1 MRTNLKRLFLVGA
14 LMTPLIGLAAE
25 GDPAA
30 TKVTDTIITAKVKA
44 EFAKDKL
51 VSATN
56 VKVETND
63 NGVVQLTGSAKS
75 KAEAEQAI
83 KLAQNVKGVTAV
95 KSDIVIAE

>member
-1 MRTNLKRLFLVGA
+1 MKTNLKRLLLVGA
-14 LMTPLIGLAAE
+14 LMMPLIGLAAE